1 MHYPYV
7 LKKILNIELFGAKNY
22 QNHILMKLTHFAWL
36 AVAAMSVTACKHK
49 SADSSSD
56 VPKRTV
62 FFDKSGMD
70 TTVKPGD
77 DFFSYASGK
86 WIKETKIPP
95 SEVGW
100 GSFYTLDDDNLKN
113 LHKILD
119 GVSSQDN
126 AAGSKEQKVGD
137 LYKSGMDTATIE
149 KLGYEPIKP
158 LLAKINAVKDYKE
171 LVQLAADGFKSGDG
185 FLLGFYVSP
194 DDRASSKNI
203 AHFDQ
208 TGITLPERDYYFKTD
223 SASKK
228 IRDEFVKH
236 IAKVFELTGVDA
248 ATAAKKADGI
258 LKLETAIAQSHKTPV
273 ELRDPQANYN
283 KFAVADLQKQMPDVD
298 LKDAFGRMALK
309 TDTVLVG
316 QPAYYKA
323 LDNLLKTQPIDVWK
337 DKATFNAVDGAST
350 LLSKSFRDEHFDFYG
365 RKLQG
370 QKEQKPRWKTIA
382 YRVDGGLGELLGQ
395 LYVEKY
401 FTPDAKQRMLDL
413 VNNLQGVYKDR
424 ISKLDWMGDDTK
436 KRALDKLAAFTKK
449 IGYPDKWKKYD
460 DVEISKDAF
469 YKNEESIAKHDYNE
483 ELKKVNKTVD
493 RSEWGM
499 TPPTVNAYYNPTFNE
514 IVFPAGILQ
523 FPFFDKGADDAI
535 NYGAIGAVI
544 GHEMTHGF
552 DDQGRQYDKD
562 GNLKDWWTKD
572 DADKFKKKVQ
582 VMIDQYNKF
591 TVLKDLHVNG
601 SLTQGENL
609 ADIGGLA
616 IAYQAFKNTPEGKSD
631 TKIDGFTPDQRFF
644 LSFAQVWRIK
654 NSDETMRMRINVDP
668 HSPEMYRVNG
678 PLSNTPAF
686 YKAFDIKPGDK
697 MYRDEKDMVKVW

>member
-1 MHYPYV
+1 
-7 LKKILNIELFGAKNY
+7 
-22 QNHILMKLTHFAWL
+22 MKLTQYAWL
-36 AVAAMSVTACKHK
+36 AVAAMAVTACKQH
-49 SADSSSD
+49 SNETSD

-62 FFDKSGMD
+62 FFDKTGMD

-77 DFFSYASGK
+77 DFFNYASGN
-86 WIKETKIPP
+86 WIKNTKIPP
-95 SEVGW
+95 SEIGW
-100 GSFYTLDDDNLKN
+100 GSFYTLFDENTDN

-119 GVSSQDN
+119 DVSSKDN
-126 AAGSKEQKVGD
+126 TAGSTEQKVGD
-137 LYKSGMDTATIE
+137 LYKSGMDTAAIE
-149 KLGYEPIKP
+149 KLGYDPIKP
-158 LLAKINAVKDYKE
+158 TLTQISAVKDYKG
-171 LVQLAADGFKSGDG
+171 LIQFAAEGYKTGNGMLF
-185 FLLGFYVSP
+185 GFYVSP
-194 DDRASSKNI
+194 DDRISAKNV

-208 TGITLPERDYYFKTD
+208 SGITLPERDYYFKTD

-228 IRDEFVKH
+228 IRDEYVKH
-236 IAKVFELTGVDA
+236 IAKLFELTGVDA
-248 ATAAKKADGI
+248 AAAAKKADGI

-283 KFAVADLQKQMPDVD
+283 KFLVADFQKQTPDID
-298 LKDAFGRMALK
+298 LKDAFDRMGLK
-309 TDTVLVG
+309 TDTILVG
-316 QPAYYKA
+316 QPNYFKA

-337 DKATFNAVDGAST
+337 DKALFATIDNAST
-350 LLSKSFRDEHFDFYG
+350 LLSKSFRDEHFNFYG
-365 RKLQG
+365 KILQG
-370 QKEQKPRWKTIA
+370 QKQQKPRWKIMT
-382 YRVDGGLGELLGQ
+382 YNVDGGLGELLGQ

-401 FTPDAKQRMLDL
+401 FTADAKQRMLDL
-413 VNNLQGVYKDR
+413 VNNLQNVYKDR
-424 ISKLDWMGDDTK
+424 IEKLDWMGPDTK
-436 KRALDKLAAFTKK
+436 KRALEKLVAFTKK

-460 DVEISKDAF
+460 DVEISNDAYF
-469 YKNEESIAKHDYNE
+469 KNQESIAKHDYNE
-483 ELKKVNKTVD
+483 MIKKVNKPVD
-493 RSEWGM
+493 RTEWGM

-523 FPFFDKGADDAI
+523 FPFFDKDADDAI

-562 GNLKDWWTKD
+562 GNLKDWWTKE
-572 DADKFKKKVQ
+572 DADKFKKRVQ
-582 VMIDQYNKF
+582 VMIDQYNKY
-591 TVLKDLHVNG
+591 TVLNDLHVNG

-616 IAYQAFKNTPEGKSD
+616 IAYQAFKNTPQGKSD
-631 TKIDGFTPDQRFF
+631 VKIDGYTPDQRFF

-668 HSPEMYRVNG
+668 HSPEHYRTDG

-686 YKAFDIKPGDK
+686 YKAFGVKPGDK

>member
-1 MHYPYV
+1 
-7 LKKILNIELFGAKNY
+7 
-22 QNHILMKLTHFAWL
+22 MKLTHYAWL

-49 SADSSSD
+49 AADSTSD

-86 WIKETKIPP
+86 WMKETKIPP
-95 SEVGW
+95 SETGW
-100 GSFYTLDDDNLKN
+100 GSFYTLDDDNVKN

-119 GVSSQDN
+119 DVSAQDN

-158 LLAKINAVKDYKE
+158 VLDKINAVKDYKE
-171 LVQLAADGFKSGDG
+171 LVQLAADGFKTGDG

-194 DDRASSKNI
+194 DDRISSKNV

-228 IRDEFVKH
+228 IRDQFVKH
-236 IAKVFELTGVDA
+236 IAKVFVLIGVDT

-298 LKDAFGRMALK
+298 LKDAFNRMDLK

-337 DKATFNAVDGAST
+337 DKATFNAIDGASA
-350 LLSKSFRDEHFDFYG
+350 LLSKSFRDEHFDFWG

-370 QKEQKPRWKTIA
+370 QKEQKPRWKIIA

-424 ISKLDWMGDDTK
+424 IGKLDWMSPDTK

-469 YKNEESIAKHDYNE
+469 YKNEQSIAKHDYNE
-483 ELKKVNKTVD
+483 ELKKVNKSVD

-523 FPFFDKGADDAI
+523 FPFFDKDADDAI

-686 YKAFDIKPGDK
+686 YKAFDVKPGDK